1 MPNVDNRVVE
11 MRFDNKDFQTGV
23 SESISS
29 LDKLK
34 RSLNLKD
41 AADGFDEIGRAAE
54 SVTHKF
60 SALGTIG
67 DQILRDIGN
76 EVYSLKNKFVDLIK
90 SMSVDQITAGWNK
103 YGEKTASVQ
112 TILNATGKSI
122 DEVNTYLDRLMTYS
136 DETSFGFTDM
146 TSALQTMTAA
156 GGDLEKLIP
165 MLIGMGNAVA
175 FAGKGPAEFKRVM
188 AYGLNQAYGLD
199 YLGSKDWMSFQGAGV
214 NSKQL
219 QQTFIDIV
227 NAKNK
232 AQYELKDFSTL
243 LTKKLITKDVMED
256 ALGRFAEVTLEAEKL
271 INKGMFE
278 TFSEAYEYLGTTDF
292 ASLYDGVA
300 YRAAKAAQE
309 AKTFVEAIDAT
320 KDAVSSGWMKTFEQL
335 FGNYEEAKVNWTWL
349 ANELWE
355 VFASG
360 AQGRNEMLQAWHEE
374 GYEKLWDS
382 IKNIWYG
389 LRSFGGRIKEAWL
402 TIFPSLD
409 TQKLLEITD
418 KFHNFSIRFRQALDP
433 AFEVVDKAVTTFE
446 RGGKLFTT
454 IFGAGDVE
462 IAQENVDELNSV
474 VSTGND
480 LLDRYIRT
488 LEIIDELESRVWQG
502 KYGIGQDR
510 RDQLEEEG
518 YAYEL
523 VQNAVNETAGCYAR
537 LEVDEE
543 ALAEAQGILDGTIER
558 TVENTEEAADAT
570 EELANASKK
579 ARNWVSDLRDVLY
592 GFKSAFDLL
601 VEGGKAVAKVI
612 LIPAWNFLVEVFK
625 KLLGVIAPFS
635 RAFTDFVN
643 KVKETHAIENGLK
656 ALGQWF
662 SSLYDN
668 LKEKENF
675 KKFLGYLQ
683 EFKAWII
690 GIKDQALDKVTGFFD
705 KLASMDIEL
714 PDTDKIATWVDQ
726 AFGWIDGVIEKI
738 HEVDGWWPKIKTFFE
753 GLDFSNVTEFAK
765 SAAGGVSTFFQTL
778 FADKDLGE
786 ASSGWIDQ
794 LLSGI
799 KKKLSEVNWG
809 ELIEIALKSLGGA
822 MIFKLANSLANLFG
836 AGSDVLDNFAK
847 RISKLFKGITNAF
860 NATATLEVALA
871 IVALAGA
878 MLMLSKVPTDKLPII
893 AVDLSIVILA
903 LAALAKVLG
912 KTKLIGDRVNNLKFR
927 AKINVFSQLGTTL
940 VGFAIAIG
948 AIIAA
953 LVTINK
959 IKKDGGNV
967 MDAVNTLAWVFVI
980 FAAFAAII
988 KVLTSFG
995 TASSNKNFGKNIMQ
1009 TAIAFAILGVAINI
1023 MAPGIKALTEIP
1035 FLRYNFWPVFGLLVT
1050 LFGGLALV
1058 AVAAKTDMFT
1068 KSNIFK
1074 AALAFVAFAAAIRIL
1089 IPGIESLINSIR
1101 GNTNLKSFR
1110 NIIISIIALMASFS
1124 IAVRLLGKMS
1134 NVELRNGLIAL
1145 LGVSAGIIAV
1155 SGALRIIEGLKWDQI
1170 KTGVLV
1176 IGGIALAFLALSAV
1190 AGFLRPIGIGMEA
1203 VGIGFAAFGAG
1214 VALVGIGAKKFA
1226 EAMAIIADSS
1236 IDAKEAGKNL
1246 AQGVTGFFEELVKNG
1261 KPIIEFFTMLINA
1274 IIAVLVLKKADIVD
1288 LGSGIVT
1295 AFGTRLK
1302 SVIGSSGAFLLV
1314 AASVLI
1320 GAVLEY
1326 FGIHVGDVTDYLIKA
1341 TALVIEG
1348 LAKALISNAGIIA
1361 SAMKDLFD
1369 ALGITA
1375 SKAIMQF
1382 QAPFTDFFNN
1392 LGDFLLFPK
1401 QITYDKETGNWIEK
1415 GLGDLLFGNAAQNLD
1430 AWETRA
1436 SNYANAHY
1444 KLLEFAMNKQ
1454 TDQFVSDITGSSGK
1468 VSNAINNL
1476 WSSFFSGKSNDPGF
1490 EHELTLTYQRQ
1501 RKKAEEI
1508 ALAGYADVDP
1518 NMVKDVE
1525 RYGVENGKAYGSA
1538 IIDSMLS
1545 YFKDQGASPE
1555 QIMTFFNEGL
1565 VKGGNESFGS
1575 VLDMTEDE
1583 ARAAIDSFMTNWG
1596 EHSPSKE
1603 AEKLTRWFNI
1613 GLVNGFSGSSSKV
1626 LNKAITLADDILK
1639 TFKEIGQ
1646 DAIQGFINGMNDYLN
1661 IVEITSENVGHVAVR
1676 GLKKSIKSNSPS
1688 KEFGKLGK
1696 YSAQGYANE
1705 LASNTY
1711 LAEDAAT
1718 SLGEDT
1724 LSAFN
1729 SVISRIYD
1737 AINGDFDM
1745 NPVIR
1750 PVLDLSEIQN
1760 GQGRIA
1766 SVLGTRNYSMSP
1778 NMQYSMIHANNVMAS
1793 VNSDGLA
1800 AEVRALREEVRQ
1812 FKAEQNRYDI
1822 SSAVRGIRSEVS
1834 DFKESLGRMRV
1845 VLDDGTLVGHIDSA
1859 LGQRTKLARR
1869 GV

>member
-67 DQILRDIGN
+67 DQILRNIGN
-76 EVYSLKNKFVDLIK
+76 EVYSLKNKFVDLIT

-103 YGEKTASVQ
+103 YCEKTASVQ

-165 MLIGMGNAVA
+165 MLMGMGNAVA

-188 AYGLNQAYGLD
+188 AYGLNQAYGLG

-320 KDAVSSGWMKTFEQL
+320 KDAVSSGWMETFEQL

-360 AQGRNEMLQAWHEE
+360 AEGRNKMLQVWHEE

-537 LEVDEE
+537 LEVNEE

-579 ARNWVSDLRDVLY
+579 ARNWVADLRDVLY

-662 SSLYDN
+662 SSLYNN

-683 EFKAWII
+683 EFKSWII

-714 PDTDKIATWVDQ
+714 PDTDEIATWVDQ
-726 AFGWIDGVIEKI
+726 AFGWIDGVVGKI
-738 HEVDGWWPKIKTFFE
+738 REVDGWWPKIKAFFE

-765 SAAGGVSTFFQTL
+765 SAAGGISTFFQTL

-822 MIFKLANSLANLFG
+822 MIFKLANSLANFVG
-836 AGSDVLDNFAK
+836 AGADVLDNFAT
-847 RISKLFKGITNAF
+847 RISLLFKGITKAA
-860 NATATLEVALA
+860 NATAILELA
-871 IVALAGA
+871 IAIGVLAGA
-878 MLMLSKVPTDKLPII
+878 MWVLSKVPSEKLPII
-893 AVDLSIVILA
+893 AVDLSVVILA
-903 LAALAKVLG
+903 LAALFKVIS
-912 KTKLIGDRVNNLKFR
+912 KTQLFGDKLNNVKFR

-940 VGFAIAIG
+940 VGFALAVG
-948 AIIAA
+948 SIIAA
-953 LVTINK
+953 IAVISR
-959 IKKDGGNV
+959 IKKNGQNP
-967 MDAVNTLAWVFVI
+967 MDAVNVLAWVFVI
-980 FAAFAAII
+980 FTAFAAII
-988 KVLTSFG
+988 KILTRSGGKTFGNTLLKTAASF
-995 TASSNKNFGKNIMQ
+995 AIM
-1009 TAIAFAILGVAINI
+1009 AIAIDLMLPAIWALAKMAKLDDTSLNRAILMIAGLFATFSLVVLAARNEMLQTNSILR
-1023 MAPGIKALTEIP
+1023 AAFA
-1035 FLRYNFWPVFGLLVT
+1035 FLV
-1050 LFGGLALV
+1050 
-1058 AVAAKTDMFT
+1058 
-1068 KSNIFK
+1068 
-1074 AALAFVAFAAAIRIL
+1074 FAAAMDVMVI
-1089 IPGIESLINSIR
+1089 GIKPIHKLASE
-1101 GNTNLKSFR
+1101 
-1110 NIIISIIALMASFS
+1110 NIGSYIAVMASII
-1124 IAVRLLGKMS
+1124 V
-1134 NVELRNGLIAL
+1134 L
-1145 LGVSAGIIAV
+1145 LGVFAGAVYLFGKLSRDKVENGVIAMAGIAGGIVIISAALKLMSGIRWADIQTGV
-1155 SGALRIIEGLKWDQI
+1155 IVLGALIVVFAALGYLSEKLKLI
-1170 KTGVLV
+1170 GTGFKA
-1176 IGGIALAFLALSAV
+1176 I
-1190 AGFLRPIGIGMEA
+1190 
-1203 VGIGFAAFGAG
+1203 GIGFAAFGAG

-1274 IIAVLVLKKADIVD
+1274 IIAVLVLKKADIVK

-1295 AFGTRLK
+1295 AFGTNLRG
-1302 SVIGSSGAFLLV
+1302 VIGSSGAFLLV

-1603 AEKLTRWFNI
+1603 AEKLTRWFNM
-1613 GLVNGFSGSSSKV
+1613 GLINGFSGSSSKV

-1705 LASNTY
+1705 LENNAY

-1718 SLGEDT
+1718 SFGEDT
-1724 LSAFN
+1724 LIAFN
-1729 SVISRIYD
+1729 SVIQRIYD

-1834 DFKESLGRMRV
+1834 DFKKSLGRMRV